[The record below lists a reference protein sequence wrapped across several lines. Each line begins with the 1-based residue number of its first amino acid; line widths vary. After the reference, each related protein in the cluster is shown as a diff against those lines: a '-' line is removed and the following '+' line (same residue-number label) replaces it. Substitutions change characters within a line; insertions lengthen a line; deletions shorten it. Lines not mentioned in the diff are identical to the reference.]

1 MLISSRAGGGEVGY
15 IHIFGASCRELGSV
29 HITQEKGHNNGLMDI
44 RQSAFKKCYIEQDRH
59 SLHMQA

>member
-44 RQSAFKKCYIEQDRH
+44 RQSAFKKKM
-59 SLHMQA
+59 LHRTR

>member
-44 RQSAFKKCYIEQDRH
+44 RQSAFKKKNVT
-59 SLHMQA
+59 